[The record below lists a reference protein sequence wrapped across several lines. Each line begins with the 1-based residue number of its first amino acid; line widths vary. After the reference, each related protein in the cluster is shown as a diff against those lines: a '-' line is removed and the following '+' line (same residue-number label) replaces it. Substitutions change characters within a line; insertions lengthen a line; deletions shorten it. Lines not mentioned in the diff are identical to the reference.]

1 MHYVYVLQP
10 IRKYCTINAKSII
23 IHHALKV
30 CLKVY
35 IKCQTI
41 YIYIYVYS
49 LITTH
54 WAPEVKYFS
63 VYKVHK
69 SHIW

>member
-10 IRKYCTINAKSII
+10 IRRYCTINAKSII

-41 YIYIYVYS
+41 YICILFNYNS
-49 LITTH
+49 LGPGSKIFLCIQGSQIAH
-54 WAPEVKYFS
+54 MVK
-63 VYKVHK
+63 
-69 SHIW
+69 